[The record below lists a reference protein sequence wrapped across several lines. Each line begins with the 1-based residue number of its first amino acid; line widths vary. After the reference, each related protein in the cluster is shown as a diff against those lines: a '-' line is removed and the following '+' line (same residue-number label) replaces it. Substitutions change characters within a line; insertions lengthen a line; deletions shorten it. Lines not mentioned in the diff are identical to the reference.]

1 MAEKAPAANKNKT
14 TAKKA
19 TAEKAPAAEKKTAAK
34 PAAVKAP
41 AVQKAPAA
49 DKKTTAA
56 AKTTAPKPAAGKVL
70 AADKRTTAKAAAS
83 KKTTGAAAANPAA
96 GARPAVPVAVKRAR
110 PLRRA
115 PSAAQGS
122 SADAPAHSW
131 RRSHRRTRVGLVTSS
146 KQAHTVTV
154 VVERM
159 REHPLYKKVI
169 RLRKK
174 YAAHDAAGDVRAGDL
189 VRIQESRPFS
199 ATKHWQVIEV
209 LSRAG
214 EAGAAAPRVADV
226 EKYLEQAEGVTDIL
240 TPQREAAPAA
250 VADEETA
257 E

>member
-1 MAEKAPAANKNKT
+1 MAEKKT
-14 TAKKA
+14 TAKKKTTA

-34 PAAVKAP
+34 SAERAAVAP
-41 AVQKAPAA
+41 
-49 DKKTTAA
+49 
-56 AKTTAPKPAAGKVL
+56 
-70 AADKRTTAKAAAS
+70 
-83 KKTTGAAAANPAA
+83 
-96 GARPAVPVAVKRAR
+96 VKRAR

-115 PSAAQGS
+115 SVAQGS
-122 SADAPAHSW
+122 AQDAPAHSW
-131 RRSHRRTRVGLVTSS
+131 RRSRRRTRVGLVVSA
-146 KQAHTVTV
+146 KQPHTVTV

-174 YAAHDAAGDVRAGDL
+174 YPAHDAAGDVRAGDL

-199 ATKHWQVIEV
+199 ATKHWQVVEV

-226 EKYLEQAEGVTDIL
+226 EKYLEQAEGVDTIL
-240 TPQREAAPAA
+240 VRPREEKAEAEP
-250 VADEETA
+250 ETA

>member
-1 MAEKAPAANKNKT
+1 MAEKT
-14 TAKKA
+14 
-19 TAEKAPAAEKKTAAK
+19 PAAEKKTTAK
-34 PAAVKAP
+34 KTTATAE
-41 AVQKAPAA
+41 
-49 DKKTTAA
+49 KKTTAA
-56 AKTTAPKPAAGKVL
+56 KAPVVKKATAAAEKKTTAAKSTARKTVAKTTAPPAP
-70 AADKRTTAKAAAS
+70 RAAA
-83 KKTTGAAAANPAA
+83 PA
-96 GARPAVPVAVKRAR
+96 PVKRAR

-115 PSAAQGS
+115 PVARGSAE
-122 SADAPAHSW
+122 DAPAHSW
-131 RRSHRRTRVGLVTSS
+131 RKSRRRTRVGVVTSS

-174 YAAHDAAGDVRAGDL
+174 YAAHDAAGDVKAGDL

-199 ATKHWQVIEV
+199 ATKHWQVVEV

-226 EKYLEQAEGVTDIL
+226 EKYLEQAEGVDAIL
-240 TPQREAAPAA
+240 VPQREEKPDL
-250 VADEETA
+250 VAEGTA

>member
-1 MAEKAPAANKNKT
+1 MKPAA
-14 TAKKA
+14 KA
-19 TAEKAPAAEKKTAAK
+19 AAAEKKPAAAKAVAKTSTPKAAAAKKMTAKSVAAK
-34 PAAVKAP
+34 PAVASR
-41 AVQKAPAA
+41 PAA
-49 DKKTTAA
+49 
-56 AKTTAPKPAAGKVL
+56 
-70 AADKRTTAKAAAS
+70 S
-83 KKTTGAAAANPAA
+83 
-96 GARPAVPVAVKRAR
+96 VPIKRAR

-115 PSAAQGS
+115 AASASGS
-122 SADAPAHSW
+122 AADAPAHSW
-131 RRSHRRTRVGLVTSS
+131 RRSHRRTRVGLVTSA
-146 KQAHTVTV
+146 KQPHTVTV
-154 VVERM
+154 VIERM

-240 TPQREAAPAA
+240 SPQREAAPAA
-250 VADEETA
+250 AAVPETA

>member
-1 MAEKAPAANKNKT
+1 MAEKAPAASKKT

-19 TAEKAPAAEKKTAAK
+19 VTADKADKKTSAKPAAKAAAAEKKPAAAKAVAKTSTPKAAAAKKTTAKSVAAK
-34 PAAVKAP
+34 PAAV
-41 AVQKAPAA
+41 
-49 DKKTTAA
+49 
-56 AKTTAPKPAAGKVL
+56 
-70 AADKRTTAKAAAS
+70 AS
-83 KKTTGAAAANPAA
+83 
-96 GARPAVPVAVKRAR
+96 RPAVSVPIKRAR

-115 PSAAQGS
+115 AASASGS
-122 SADAPAHSW
+122 AADAPAHSW
-131 RRSHRRTRVGLVTSS
+131 RRSHRRTRVGLVTSA
-146 KQAHTVTV
+146 KQPHTVTV
-154 VVERM
+154 VIERM

-240 TPQREAAPAA
+240 TPQRETAPVA
-250 VADEETA
+250 VAEPETA

>member
-1 MAEKAPAANKNKT
+1 MAEKAPAADKKSPAADKDKT

-19 TAEKAPAAEKKTAAK
+19 ATAEKKTVAK
-34 PAAVKAP
+34 PAAV
-41 AVQKAPAA
+41 
-49 DKKTTAA
+49 KKTTAA
-56 AKTTAPKPAAGKVL
+56 AKTTAPKAA
-70 AADKRTTAKAAAS
+70 ATKAA
-83 KKTTGAAAANPAA
+83 KKTTAAKSVAPKAVAP
-96 GARPAVPVAVKRAR
+96 ARPAAPAAVKRAR

-115 PSAAQGS
+115 PSAAIGS

-131 RRSHRRTRVGLVTSS
+131 RRSRRRTRVGLVTSA
-146 KQAHTVTV
+146 KQPHTVAV

-199 ATKHWQVIEV
+199 ATKHWQVVEV

-240 TPQREAAPAA
+240 TPQREEAPAA
-250 VADEETA
+250 VADQETA

>member
-1 MAEKAPAANKNKT
+1 MAEKAPAASKKT

-19 TAEKAPAAEKKTAAK
+19 VTADKADKKTSVKPAAKAAAADKKPATAKAVAKTSTPKAAAARKTTAKSVAAK
-34 PAAVKAP
+34 PAVSSR
-41 AVQKAPAA
+41 PAA
-49 DKKTTAA
+49 
-56 AKTTAPKPAAGKVL
+56 
-70 AADKRTTAKAAAS
+70 S
-83 KKTTGAAAANPAA
+83 
-96 GARPAVPVAVKRAR
+96 VPIKRAR

-115 PSAAQGS
+115 AASASGS
-122 SADAPAHSW
+122 AADAPAHSW
-131 RRSHRRTRVGLVTSS
+131 RRSHRRTRVGLVTSA
-146 KQAHTVTV
+146 KQPHTVTV
-154 VVERM
+154 VIERM

-240 TPQREAAPAA
+240 SPQREAAPAA
-250 VADEETA
+250 VAAPETA

>member
-1 MAEKAPAANKNKT
+1 MAEKKTPAKGSA
-14 TAKKA
+14 ADKKRST
-19 TAEKAPAAEKKTAAK
+19 TAEKAPAADKKTAAK
-34 PAAVKAP
+34 PAATKPAAEKAPAARASVKAP
-41 AVQKAPAA
+41 ATDKAPAA
-49 DKKTTAA
+49 DKKTTAKA
-56 AKTTAPKPAAGKVL
+56 AALKKTTTAAAPKPV
-70 AADKRTTAKAAAS
+70 AAAP
-83 KKTTGAAAANPAA
+83 TP
-96 GARPAVPVAVKRAR
+96 VKRAR

-115 PSAAQGS
+115 PAATGAAS
-122 SADAPAHSW
+122 DAPAHSW
-131 RRSHRRTRVGLVTSS
+131 RRSRRRTRVGLVTSA
-146 KQAHTVTV
+146 KQPHTVTV

-240 TPQREAAPAA
+240 TPQRETALAA
-250 VADEETA
+250 VADLETA